1 MKKGVVFFRLWQI
14 VTKIYVKLSSYVDGP
29 HKMAI
34 SEQYVLIINLRKSFL
49 IDYI

>member
-1 MKKGVVFFRLWQI
+1 MWEI